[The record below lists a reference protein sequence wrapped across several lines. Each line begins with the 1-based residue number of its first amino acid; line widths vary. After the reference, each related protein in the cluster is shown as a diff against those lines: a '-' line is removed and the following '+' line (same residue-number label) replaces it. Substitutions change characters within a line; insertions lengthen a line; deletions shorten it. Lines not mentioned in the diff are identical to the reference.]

1 MVPPGTDPSR
11 LDLRAFVRDVPDFPK
26 PGILFRDITPL
37 LGDGPAFRS
46 ACDRLV
52 ERFRGDRVEA
62 VATIESR
69 GFTFGAVIAYQ
80 LGVGVVPVR
89 KAGKLPADTR
99 SASYQL
105 EYGEAVL
112 EIHRDA
118 IRPGQ
123 RVLVIDDLLATGG
136 TAVATLELIAGLDGE
151 VAGFGFLIELLELG
165 GRRRLA
171 GHRVEALLEM

>member
-1 MVPPGTDPSR
+1 VPTGTEPSR
-11 LDLRAFVRDVPDFPK
+11 LDLRALVRDIPDFPK

-37 LGDGPAFRS
+37 LGNGPAFRQ

-52 ERFRGDRVEA
+52 ELFRADRVEA

-89 KAGKLPADTR
+89 KAGKLPADTL
-99 SASYQL
+99 SASYHL
-105 EYGEAVL
+105 EYSEAVL
-112 EIHRDA
+112 EVHRDA
-118 IRPGQ
+118 ISPGQ

-136 TAVATLELIAGLDGE
+136 TATATLELIEGLGGE
-151 VAGFGFLIELLELG
+151 LAGFGFLIELLELG

-171 GHRVEALLEM
+171 GHRVEALLEL